1 MTGPLDRIR
10 RQLQAHPR
18 VTVAAASSA
27 FAAVATVVARRR
39 DGHSPVLPRPE
50 EIGATTA
57 VAVHNAAKGEVIRA
71 VRAADVPLGSIVGDT
86 ARDIVSQAIESGVDV
101 APAAVGAVEGALE
114 IAHVVGESPL
124 SAGQR
129 AAAAALQS
137 AEAHSQ
143 AAGDRVR
150 DVLAP
155 YFEPS
160 PSLSADD

>member
-1 MTGPLDRIR
+1 MAGPFERLREHMR
-10 RQLQAHPR
+10 VHPR
-18 VTVAAASSA
+18 VTAAAASSA
-27 FAAVATVVARRR
+27 LAAVAAVVARRR
-39 DGHSPVLPRPE
+39 GDDGPVLPRPGE
-50 EIGATTA
+50 LGATTA

-71 VRAADVPLGSIVGDT
+71 VRAADVPLGSMVGDT

-101 APAAVGAVEGALE
+101 APAAVGAVEGATE
-114 IAHVVGESPL
+114 IAHLIGESPL

-143 AAGDRVR
+143 AAGERVR

-155 YFEPS
+155 YFEPA
-160 PSLSADD
+160 PGLSAGD